1 MEAHL
6 ERHRKSSYI
15 HRLASRMLHEWRGR
29 HPCDGGAEHV
39 LAALSIKIFRNKC
52 EKYLNAP
59 MTLLIIQNTHIKI
72 QKYLQILSLCYV
84 SFKVKKVIVVYIKIQ
99 KSQNTLIHLHNNFIL
114 TLRANM

>member
-15 HRLASRMLHEWRGR
+15 HRVASRMLHEWRGR

-59 MTLLIIQNTHIKI
+59 YDPANYTKYSYKNTKIPPNTKLI
-72 QKYLQILSLCYV
+72 LCL
-84 SFKVKKVIVVYIKIQ
+84 FQ
-99 KSQNTLIHLHNNFIL
+99 G
-114 TLRANM
+114 